1 MDILTLILDRIT
13 SNHNQT
19 MVQPNRGRLS
29 ANHNQTLI
37 APVSR

>member
-1 MDILTLILDRIT
+1 MDILVAILDLVT
-13 SNHNQT
+13 GNHNQT
-19 MVQPNRGRLS
+19 MVQPNRDRIT